1 MRNLVSSISRI
12 IVGENKTSAK
22 EEQFRAEAELAFDC
36 LDSQRAVIRE
46 DEYFI
51 ESADGAI
58 NGYALG
64 YAFGFL
70 DACLQAKR
78 LDIRD
83 PEGESTLLDLLGR
96 LFPAEAARVETFLT
110 HLRKMSRDAETMDGV
125 MLGGKQAVRFLR
137 TGEQPERW
145 ALCFLPVGTRLA
157 AAQDKLH

>member
-12 IVGENKTSAK
+12 IVGGNKTSAK
-22 EEQFRAEAELAFDC
+22 EEKFRAEAELAFDC

-58 NGYALG
+58 NG